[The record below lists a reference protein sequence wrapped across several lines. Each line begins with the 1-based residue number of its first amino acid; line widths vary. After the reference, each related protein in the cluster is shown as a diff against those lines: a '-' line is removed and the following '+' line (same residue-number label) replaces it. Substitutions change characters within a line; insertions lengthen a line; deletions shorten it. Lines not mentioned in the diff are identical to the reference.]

1 MVWPFRRR
9 EEPPPPPTDDE
20 LATQVDEGLL
30 IVMTGLRLA
39 ARNRVVLGALR
50 DRDDYDEDALVAGV
64 RADAADVVA
73 EQRAAIAHI
82 ERTRELA
89 ARRHGQ
95 ALHSADFRRRDV
107 APLERRARIA
117 ALLVERLEERVADEA
132 VVRGIVREARR
143 AAMEDMF
150 DSALRIQ
157 GLAPSAPDPDRG
169 DRLAA
174 LEGELRAL
182 ALDPAHPD
190 APRDDA

>member
-9 EEPPPPPTDDE
+9 REPETPPTDEE
-20 LATQVDEGLL
+20 LAAQVDEGLL
-30 IVMTGLRLA
+30 IVMTGLRLS

-50 DRDDYDEDALVAGV
+50 DRDDYDEDALVDGV

-82 ERTRELA
+82 ERTKELA

-117 ALLVERLEERVADEA
+117 ALLVERLEERIADEA
-132 VVRGIVREARR
+132 VVRDIVRGARR
-143 AAMEDMF
+143 GAMEDMF

-157 GLAPSAPDPDRG
+157 GPAPHVPDPDRD

-174 LEGELRAL
+174 LAEELRAL
-182 ALDPAHPD
+182 TLDPAHPD
-190 APRDDA
+190 APRAD